1 MYHCYG
7 YALEDLLPFF
17 PIPLCCAHFLQTYLG
32 TQLKN
37 DHHIQKP
44 PCQTFKH
51 ELNTTRI
58 QLKKYLNL
66 IICRYNLIFRTHF
79 TSFTHCYFFSVK
91 FIWRINDLATYGL
104 PWRMLPR
111 KKKLSHCSCQYTERI
126 NKILRISPKKK
137 KKKMNT
143 FLTNTSIH
151 CSI

>member
-1 MYHCYG
+1 MNCFYKATWMYHCYG

-111 KKKLSHCSCQYTERI
+111 KKKIIALFMPIYWKNQ
-126 NKILRISPKKK
+126 
-137 KKKMNT
+137 
-143 FLTNTSIH
+143 
-151 CSI
+151 